1 MHGALGDKELSS
13 TDHLQDEFAAPILR
27 WLDIDSDDSCS
38 RPQLSGPS
46 QAARTFNPTVLSPS
60 SSELSSLT
68 DKTLPQSASTSSI
81 QTMPHPVLP
90 FYDNPVPNRFSGVH
104 PLVEDSSPIGEVSEV
119 TKLRN
124 ELRMAN
130 LKISSMEKDL
140 NYRTGMAY
148 QPNSDSP
155 SAPPSQ
161 TPSHRPSTLWSSHSN
176 ILRQPFSQVPQP
188 TKAYANWSEPTE
200 PPSFRQPPLTDV
212 DFNRPPYPWNHVT
225 PTATPHAKQ
234 LSTGELASRP
244 SDPLKSQWLSKTFEV
259 PSMSKYVSQTREAG
273 SEERLQN
280 KLHIQGTDVRL
291 WLITNRVPLT
301 QVYYHIN
308 YYNEPLNYR
317 KLLERGVSCNWKLVV
332 DRIVIDSDQQASIFL
347 QQKLKIASQ
356 EQKDSI
362 IASIQ
367 DQAYPLMINRFG
379 NFLVQRC
386 LEYGSPAQVAGITS
400 NMIGRVVALSMDPF
414 GCHVVQKA
422 LDSVNEDMKLNI
434 IHEMSQNIRESIIH
448 RYACHVWQKLFELR
462 WESCPPPIMNSV
474 NHELKGMW
482 TEVALGE
489 TGSLVVQ
496 NIFENCVDQDKR
508 PVIDEVIANMDTI
521 IRGQWGNWVIQ
532 HMVENADSPVRETVT
547 NSIIEKSPVYSVDQ
561 FASKVVEK
569 MLKMGDPIVI
579 QAFLNRV
586 TQRQP
591 DKPRIPLIDIA
602 SDAHGNYLIQY
613 ILQHGS
619 QSQKDEVSAQI
630 KKHLVSLRGS
640 KWGSKCAWLIDRS
653 NRSAASRTGFKAIKP
668 KLDLD

>member
-1 MHGALGDKELSS
+1 M
-13 TDHLQDEFAAPILR
+13 
-27 WLDIDSDDSCS
+27 
-38 RPQLSGPS
+38 
-46 QAARTFNPTVLSPS
+46 
-60 SSELSSLT
+60 
-68 DKTLPQSASTSSI
+68 
-81 QTMPHPVLP
+81 
-90 FYDNPVPNRFSGVH
+90 
-104 PLVEDSSPIGEVSEV
+104 
-119 TKLRN
+119 
-124 ELRMAN
+124 
-130 LKISSMEKDL
+130 
-140 NYRTGMAY
+140 
-148 QPNSDSP
+148 
-155 SAPPSQ
+155 
-161 TPSHRPSTLWSSHSN
+161 
-176 ILRQPFSQVPQP
+176 
-188 TKAYANWSEPTE
+188 
-200 PPSFRQPPLTDV
+200 
-212 DFNRPPYPWNHVT
+212 
-225 PTATPHAKQ
+225 
-234 LSTGELASRP
+234 
-244 SDPLKSQWLSKTFEV
+244 
-259 PSMSKYVSQTREAG
+259 
-273 SEERLQN
+273 
-280 KLHIQGTDVRL
+280 
-291 WLITNRVPLT
+291 
-301 QVYYHIN
+301 
-308 YYNEPLNYR
+308 
-317 KLLERGVSCNWKLVV
+317 
-332 DRIVIDSDQQASIFL
+332 IDSDQQASIFL

-356 EQKDSI
+356 EQKDGI
-362 IASIQ
+362 IAAIQ

-400 NMIGRVVALSMDPF
+400 YMIGRVIALSMDPF

-422 LDSVNEDMKLNI
+422 LDSVNEDMKLKI
-434 IHEMSQNIRESIIH
+434 VHEMSQNIRESIIH

-462 WESCPPPIMNSV
+462 WDSYPPPIMNTV

-496 NIFENCVDQDKR
+496 NIFENCIDQDKR

-532 HMVENADSPVRETVT
+532 HMVENADPPIRETVT

-653 NRSAASRTGFKAIKP
+653 NRSAASRTGFKGIKP